1 MKRRR
6 ERITYEYECNM
17 TGEKYVRTEKAPN
30 PKDLMSVAAYY
41 EMHPENDDRPAVV
54 KKRAN
59 FAAAAAAAAVPTDE
73 TKH

>member
-6 ERITYEYECNM
+6 ERVTYEYECTM

-30 PKDLMSVAAYY
+30 PKDLVSVKAYY
-41 EMHPENDDRPAVV
+41 ELNADKDDRPAIV
-54 KKRAN
+54 KKRLG
-59 FAAAAAAAAVPTDE
+59 VLKEE

>member
-6 ERITYEYECNM
+6 ERVTYEYECNM
-17 TGEKYVRTEKAPN
+17 TGEKFVRTEKAPN
-30 PKDLMSVAAYY
+30 PKDLMSVKAYY

-54 KKRAN
+54 KKRLG
-59 FAAAAAAAAVPTDE
+59 FAAAAASAAAEDE